1 MAEQF
6 AQVPVA
12 LLTDPNLSDGAV
24 RLWAIL
30 SGRYADYSTG
40 EAYPSRTTLAGLLG
54 VSVRSVSRYVNQLEQ
69 AGWLTVEHRKTAAGD
84 WAPNLYRLATLSTGR
99 DTSALPRDT
108 SGMRVGTPVAHKPYP
123 NNDTKQRPVDK
134 HDNAVQRTLA
144 MLNSERN
151 RHRTARR

>member
-1 MAEQF
+1 MGQQF

-30 SGRYADYSTG
+30 SGAYADYSTG
-40 EAYPSRTTLAGLLG
+40 EAYPARSTLAGLLG
-54 VSVRSVSRYVNQLEQ
+54 VSVRSVTRYITQLEQ

-99 DTSALPRDT
+99 DTSALGRDT

-123 NNDTKQRPVDK
+123 TNDTKQRPVDK
-134 HDNAVQRTLA
+134 HDDAVQRTLA
-144 MLNSERN
+144 MIHAERT
-151 RHRTARR
+151 RHRSARL